1 MTVRREH
8 ALSCLSAMYPNP
20 VKETFHPLLSCT
32 RVKSE
37 NSYVVYHKRKK
48 YSARRNYIR
57 ADCLK
62 IINRSVI
69 ESKWAATAQPEAF
82 RSSYIHQSSS
92 AIYLRNAG
100 DVNCRRLA
108 GVMYLCA
115 LDSAESSTSALNGA
129 EGSTATLDSAE
140 GSASTLDSAESS
152 ASALDSAESTAASL
166 RCGWRHVCLV
176 VLSGRLVMY
185 CYEQVNKEFVSELIM
200 VSKFHVPVA
209 APMSSWHV
217 SIS

>member
-1 MTVRREH
+1 
-8 ALSCLSAMYPNP
+8 MYPNP

-48 YSARRNYIR
+48 YSARRNHIR

-82 RSSYIHQSSS
+82 PSSSSSYIHQSSS

-100 DVNCRRLA
+100 DVKYRRLA

-129 EGSTATLDSAE
+129 EGSTASLDSAE

-176 VLSGRLVMY
+176 ALSMY
-185 CYEQVNKEFVSELIM
+185 CYEQVDKEFVSELIM